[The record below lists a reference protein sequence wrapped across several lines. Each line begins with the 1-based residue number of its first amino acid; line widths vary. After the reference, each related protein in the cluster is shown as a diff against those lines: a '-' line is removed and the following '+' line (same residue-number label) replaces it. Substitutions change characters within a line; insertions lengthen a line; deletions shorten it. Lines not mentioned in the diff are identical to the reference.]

1 MEAIIVATSDQLFVI
16 PAHRRASFCAQ
27 SSTAPRF
34 SGSEQPPRRA
44 RTTTTNDPVSAAVAE
59 PVTRTRQSA
68 LRAHRLGS
76 VTGIARAT
84 RSAASIQTKVNTLAS
99 GGLHPH

>member
-1 MEAIIVATSDQLFVI
+1 MPQREAGLIDHGDQRHI
-16 PAHRRASFCAQ
+16 
-27 SSTAPRF
+27 
-34 SGSEQPPRRA
+34 G
-44 RTTTTNDPVSAAVAE
+44 AAVAE

-68 LRAHRLGS
+68 LRAHGLGS

-84 RSAASIQTKVNTLAS
+84 RSAASIQTKVNTLAG

>member
-27 SSTAPRF
+27 SSTARF
-34 SGSEQPPRRA
+34 QVRAAPAEGSNHD
-44 RTTTTNDPVSAAVAE
+44 TNDPVGAAVAD

-68 LRAHRLGS
+68 LRAHGLGS

-84 RSAASIQTKVNTLAS
+84 RSAASIQTKVNTLAG